1 MTIRSHFNLSEKE
14 YLELTKECIICG
26 VKKAEKTICLHHI
39 RAGAPYLNVKFNF
52 VALCHR
58 HHGDIHFKKTKKKT
72 KEILR
77 KILIKK
83 YGYDLMKELGKVR
96 LKRNGIKKKS
106 GPTKE
111 WIEKNK
117 WP

>member
-1 MTIRSHFNLSEKE
+1 
-14 YLELTKECIICG
+14 
-26 VKKAEKTICLHHI
+26 
-39 RAGAPYLNVKFNF
+39 
-52 VALCHR
+52 
-58 HHGDIHFKKTKKKT
+58 
-72 KEILR
+72 
-77 KILIKK
+77 
-83 YGYDLMKELGKVR
+83 MKELGKVR